1 MQNVPMLQVL
11 SDNSLTIYKAGLC
24 PAAKL
29 YFSCEA
35 AAPYLRPEILAIES
49 QPPKAFSEGRNTKNL
64 ESVKNGTL
72 PGAAQAAQ
80 HARKTAGGEKKVP
93 KWMKVAK
100 K

>member
-1 MQNVPMLQVL
+1 MLQVL

-35 AAPYLRPEILAIES
+35 AAPHLRPEILALES
-49 QPPKAFSEGRNTKNL
+49 QPPKAFSKGRETQNL
-64 ESVKNGTL
+64 NKKKSEPL

-80 HARKTAGGEKKVP
+80 NAPKTAGGEKKVP